1 MSLPD
6 ANGVS
11 LRLDGQVAL
20 VTGGGRGLGRTVAL
34 GLAAAGAATAVAAR
48 SADELAQT
56 VELIEAAGGV
66 ALAVRADVT
75 NWRSIEAAV
84 TEVGAKLGPI
94 DVLASIAGTYGEAGP
109 SWECDPDAWSAI
121 LDSNLRGRFLSARA
135 VLPGMVAKGR
145 GRIINMGSHGG
156 TIAGP
161 FTSAYSSAYAGLLR
175 LGESLAA
182 ELKEHGVSV
191 FTISPGFTITP
202 GAERSFPSWKA
213 WVPPM
218 AGLLESGYSTPPDA
232 TAALVTWLAAGEGD
246 GLSGRYVSVTDD
258 YRAMAAR
265 STAIQ
270 EQDAYVLR
278 LRTERV
284 P

>member
-6 ANGVS
+6 AKGVP
-11 LRLDGQVAL
+11 LRLDGEVAL

-66 ALAVRADVT
+66 AFAVRADVT
-75 NWRSIEAAV
+75 RRSIEAAV
-84 TEVGAKLGPI
+84 TEVEAKLGPI
-94 DVLASIAGTYGEAGP
+94 DVLASIAGMYHGEAGP
-109 SWECDPDAWSAI
+109 TWECDPDAWSVV

-135 VLPGMVAKGR
+135 VLPGMVARGR

-202 GAERSFPSWKA
+202 GAERSFPSWRA

-218 AGLLESGYSTPPDA
+218 PGWLESGYSTPPDA
-232 TAALVTWLAAGEGD
+232 TAALVTWLAAGRETG
-246 GLSGRYVSVTDD
+246 
-258 YRAMAAR
+258 
-265 STAIQ
+265 
-270 EQDAYVLR
+270 
-278 LRTERV
+278 
-284 P
+284 